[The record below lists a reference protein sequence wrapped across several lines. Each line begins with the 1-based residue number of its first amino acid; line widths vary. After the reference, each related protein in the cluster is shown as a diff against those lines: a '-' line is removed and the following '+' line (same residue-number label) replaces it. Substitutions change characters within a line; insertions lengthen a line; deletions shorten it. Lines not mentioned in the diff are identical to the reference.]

1 LKVTFTPLAE
11 RQLDDLYE
19 YVATRADPAR
29 ADSYVDRIVAYCE
42 TLKTFPQRGHKRD
55 DVMPG
60 LRIIGF
66 ERRVTIAFLVTADA
80 VLIEG
85 ILYGGRDIPAAFRA
99 AD

>member
-1 LKVTFTPLAE
+1 MQVVFTPLAE
-11 RQLDDLYE
+11 RQLDSLYE
-19 YVATRADPAR
+19 YIATHADPAR

-42 TLKTFPQRGHKRD
+42 TLQTFPLRGHKRE

-66 ERRVTIAFLVTADA
+66 ERRVTIAFVVTADA

-85 ILYGGRDIPAAFRA
+85 VLYAGRDIRSAFRA
-99 AD
+99 SD